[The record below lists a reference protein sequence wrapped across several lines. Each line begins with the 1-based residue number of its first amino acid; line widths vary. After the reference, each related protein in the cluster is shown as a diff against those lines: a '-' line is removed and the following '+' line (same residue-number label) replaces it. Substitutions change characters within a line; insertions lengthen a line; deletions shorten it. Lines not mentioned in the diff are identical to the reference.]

1 MRFSLRAQS
10 ALILLV
16 VFACVFS
23 GCDRSSLG
31 EESAR
36 ERLRKAFT
44 AASEAGDA
52 QAMLNLFCWDHVEE
66 RYRKMIE
73 VAVHNEIHFPLRQ
86 ITFHDIGPDESIDFE
101 FRGTPY
107 TANLEPRLRMGV
119 EYQTE
124 DFFTASYLLGFQD
137 GAYKI
142 INAAPEEAVSVARL
156 AVE

>member
-1 MRFSLRAQS
+1 MRLRFTFIAVTLFGLS
-10 ALILLV
+10 FLA
-16 VFACVFS
+16 FT

-52 QAMLNLFCWDHVEE
+52 KAMLDLFCWDHVEE

-73 VAVHNEIHFPLRQ
+73 IAVRNEIHFPLRQ
-86 ITFHDIGPDESIDFE
+86 ITFHDIGPEENIDFE
-101 FRGTPY
+101 FKGTPY

-119 EYQTE
+119 EYRTE

-137 GAYKI
+137 GAYKM
-142 INAAPEEAVSVARL
+142 INAAPVEAVEAARL
-156 AVE
+156 VTSP